1 MLCLFTADVAP
12 MLEPLTLDCPHCGET
27 FETAVDLSS
36 GDQSYI
42 EDCPV
47 CCRPIVIA
55 FGVDASGALD
65 WMRAGREG
73 D

>member
-1 MLCLFTADVAP
+1 

-27 FETAVDLSS
+27 FETAVDLSA

-47 CCRPIVIA
+47 CCRPITIA
-55 FGVDASGALD
+55 FGVDAAGALD
-65 WMRAGREG
+65 RLRTGREG